1 MKSPPAEG
9 MGSHPDR
16 REGGLPLAAEAARLL
31 DRLRAE
37 PLPAE
42 PWAAAALRRATQ
54 AAFAIL
60 DHVRRL
66 AKPATHQ
73 PKDTP

>member
-1 MKSPPAEG
+1 MHFLRFDG
-9 MGSHPDR
+9 MQTTGGSRD
-16 REGGLPLAAEAARLL
+16 EDFPLADEAARLL

-42 PWAAAALRRATQ
+42 PRTAAALRRATQ

-60 DHVRRL
+60 AHARRL
-66 AKPATHQ
+66 TEPSARNPEEN
-73 PKDTP
+73 P

>member
-1 MKSPPAEG
+1 MRFPRFDGACMTGNSRDE
-9 MGSHPDR
+9 DF
-16 REGGLPLAAEAARLL
+16 PLADEAARLL

-42 PWAAAALRRATQ
+42 PRTAAALRRATQ

-60 DHVRRL
+60 SHTRRL
-66 AKPATHQ
+66 TEPSARNPEEN
-73 PKDTP
+73 P

>member
-1 MKSPPAEG
+1 MHFLRFDGAR
-9 MGSHPDR
+9 MIDDRPDAD
-16 REGGLPLAAEAARLL
+16 LPLADEAARLL

-42 PWAAAALRRATQ
+42 LHTAAALRRATQ

-60 DHVRRL
+60 AHARRL
-66 AKPATHQ
+66 TEPQAHNPE
-73 PKDTP
+73 DTP

>member
-1 MKSPPAEG
+1 MRVPRFDGACMTG
-9 MGSHPDR
+9 NR
-16 REGGLPLAAEAARLL
+16 RDTDLPLADEAARLL

-42 PWAAAALRRATQ
+42 PRTAAALRRATQ

-60 DHVRRL
+60 SHTRRL
-66 AKPATHQ
+66 TEPSARNPEEN
-73 PKDTP
+73 P

>member
-1 MKSPPAEG
+1 MIANSHAEAV
-9 MGSHPDR
+9 
-16 REGGLPLAAEAARLL
+16 PLADAAAQLL

-42 PWAAAALRRATQ
+42 PRTAAALRRATQ

-60 DHVRRL
+60 AHARRL
-66 AKPATHQ
+66 TEPQAHNPEEN
-73 PKDTP
+73 P

>member
-1 MKSPPAEG
+1 MRFLRFDGARMIDNNRDEAV
-9 MGSHPDR
+9 
-16 REGGLPLAAEAARLL
+16 PLADAAAQLL

-42 PWAAAALRRATQ
+42 PRTAAALRRATQ

-60 DHVRRL
+60 AHARRL
-66 AKPATHQ
+66 TEPSARNPEEN
-73 PKDTP
+73 P

>member
-1 MKSPPAEG
+1 MRFLRFDGAR
-9 MGSHPDR
+9 MIDDR
-16 REGGLPLAAEAARLL
+16 HARETALAADAARLL

-42 PWAAAALRRATQ
+42 PRTAAALRRATQ

-60 DHVRRL
+60 AHARRL
-66 AKPATHQ
+66 TKPPARN
-73 PKDTP
+73 PEENP